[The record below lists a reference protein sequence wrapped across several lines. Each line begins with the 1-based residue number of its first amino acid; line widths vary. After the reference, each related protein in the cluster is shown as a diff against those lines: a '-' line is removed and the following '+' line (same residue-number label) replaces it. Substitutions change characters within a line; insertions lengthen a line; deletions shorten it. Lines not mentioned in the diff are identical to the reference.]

1 MAGRLGMR
9 TAGSIGLTAFA
20 ALATGCYTL
29 QPVRGIA
36 PEVGTQVAL
45 DVNDSG
51 RVALGGSMGPEIAQ
65 VEGRLLSKE
74 DGAYLLAVSTV
85 RLIRGGEQVWSGEQ
99 VRIKPEQV
107 SSLYVRRFST
117 ARSVVLG
124 TSLAGGFA
132 AFLVTR
138 ALRGAGNGGD
148 PGTQP
153 DTGQAQRG
161 RP

>member
-1 MAGRLGMR
+1 MR
-9 TAGSIGLTAFA
+9 TTGTLGLVSLVVLMA
-20 ALATGCYTL
+20 GCYTL
-29 QPVRGIA
+29 QPAKGIV

-51 RVALGGSMGPEIAQ
+51 RVALGGAMGPEIAQ
-65 VEGRLLSKE
+65 VEGRLLSKD
-74 DGAYLLAVSTV
+74 DGGYLLGVSAI
-85 RLIRGGEQVWSGEQ
+85 RLVRGGEQVWRGEQ
-99 VRIKPEQV
+99 VRIKPEHV
-107 SSLYVRRFST
+107 SSVYVRRFST
-117 ARSVVLG
+117 PRSVALG

-148 PGTQP
+148 PGVQP
-153 DTGQAQRG
+153 DTGNTQRG